1 MNPATLP
8 VLLGFLR
15 AGRVFDA
22 ASSVLLLG
30 SLGLAWQP
38 APAWLAAGVLAALG
52 LGLLEKYLA
61 WRVALDAEFFAFLR
75 EQLGAAADFD
85 QALAEFR
92 GQAAVVPSPPR
103 ELPSRWRG
111 ARRLVL
117 RQAWVLG
124 AQAGLVAALV
134 AARLLM
140 S

>member
-1 MNPATLP
+1 MNSATLS

-15 AGRVFDA
+15 AGRVLDA

-38 APAWLAAGVLAALG
+38 APMWLAAGVLAALG
-52 LGLLEKYLA
+52 LGLFEKYLA
-61 WRVALDAEFFAFLR
+61 WRVALDAEFFELLR
-75 EQLGAAADFD
+75 QQPGATPDFD

-92 GQAAVVPSPPR
+92 GQGAVVSPPPPR
-103 ELPSRWRG
+103 DLPSRWRG

-117 RQAWVLG
+117 RQAWALV

-134 AARLLM
+134 AARLLA
-140 S
+140 